1 MQWTAGFR
9 FSPIPGV
16 LAPPPL
22 TRDVMLPMW
31 RLVSIDW
38 WLWLV
43 LGLLLIVAGLW
54 MLLYPDNWVAALG
67 FTDRVVVREFS
78 FCMILIGAVCWFA
91 AEAKPR
97 Q

>member
-1 MQWTAGFR
+1 
-9 FSPIPGV
+9 
-16 LAPPPL
+16 
-22 TRDVMLPMW
+22 
-31 RLVSIDW
+31 
-38 WLWLV
+38 
-43 LGLLLIVAGLW
+43 